1 MLSVRLPPEDEARLD
16 AVAKRTGRT
25 KSHYVRDLIIE
36 ALEDLEDLADAEE
49 RIQAIRDG
57 RSRTYTLDEVERQLG
72 LAD

>member
-1 MLSVRLPPEDEARLD
+1 MLSVRLPPEDEARLA

-25 KSHYVRDLIIE
+25 KSHYVRDLILE

-57 RSRTYTLDEVERQLG
+57 RSRTYTLEEVEQQLG
-72 LAD
+72 LVD

>member
-25 KSHYVRDLIIE
+25 KSHYVRDLILE